1 MLLEHAGN
9 DTASGKKVGG
19 NKLFLVEFCLYEF
32 NFLLNVPDEDAFV
45 SYVCDYLGR
54 KEVVV
59 FRHAVQY
66 RDKTEKK
73 QFYMSEGTDPSE
85 PNENM
90 SEGTDP

>member
-73 QFYMSEGTDPSE
+73 QFYMSY
-85 PNENM
+85 M

>member
-45 SYVCDYLGR
+45 SYICDYLGR

-66 RDKTEKK
+66 RDNTEKK
-73 QFYMSEGTDPSE
+73 QFYMSEGTDP
-85 PNENM
+85 
-90 SEGTDP
+90 